1 VRLGRAGGDGAHR
14 VQVLAVDLD
23 GEATLTPPAVVRID
37 GTPPTVR
44 VRAAGRHAVSVRV
57 RDAGS
62 GVAAAATRISF
73 GDGHF
78 GAGHARVR
86 HRYAH
91 AGRYRIVL
99 HVRDKVG
106 NRAVIVRTVTVR

>member
-1 VRLGRAGGDGAHR
+1 M
-14 VQVLAVDLD
+14 
-23 GEATLTPPAVVRID
+23 
-37 GTPPTVR
+37 
-44 VRAAGRHAVSVRV
+44 SVRV
-57 RDAGS
+57 SDTGS

-78 GAGHARVR
+78 GGGHARAR

-106 NRAVIVRTVTVR
+106 NRAVLLRTVTVR